1 MQHRKLTQHIVEGD
15 TAPQLSIDVLD
26 EPGQG
31 GANHEYLIATP
42 NDPQGWVCGCHI
54 HFQKGPIKEVGIN
67 GITHEALLAIVID
80 RLQSFQAGPFA
91 CESNQKALDY
101 AMLSLSFLQDR
112 TRDRIKRQVEGT
124 NRK

>member
-1 MQHRKLTQHIVEGD
+1 MRKLTQHIVEGD

-31 GANHEYLIATP
+31 GANHKYRISWSDDLSVKSMT
-42 NDPQGWVCGCHI
+42 VVHI
-54 HFQKGPIKEVGIN
+54 PFQNGPIKEFGIN
-67 GITHEALLAIVID
+67 GITQEALLVIVID

-124 NRK
+124 NQK